1 MFNNVAMS
9 FPRPRTWALCAAVLY
24 VGTVAVLGLVDVLR
38 DGSPGDSVTPYV
50 LAFPGSAVAAV
61 VLYLA
66 SAPFDSGEP
75 SADSASA
82 LGAPAFGAAGALVN
96 VLLLWAAVSF
106 ARVFVSECRAARRAR
121 RA

>member
-1 MFNNVAMS
+1 MS
-9 FPRPRTWALCAAVLY
+9 FPRPRTWALYAAVLY
-24 VGTVAVLGLVDVLR
+24 VGTVAVLGLVDVLA
-38 DGSPGDSVTPYV
+38 DGSPGDSAAPYV

-66 SAPFDSGEP
+66 SAPFDPGEP

-106 ARVFVSECRAARRAR
+106 ARVFVRECRAARGAR